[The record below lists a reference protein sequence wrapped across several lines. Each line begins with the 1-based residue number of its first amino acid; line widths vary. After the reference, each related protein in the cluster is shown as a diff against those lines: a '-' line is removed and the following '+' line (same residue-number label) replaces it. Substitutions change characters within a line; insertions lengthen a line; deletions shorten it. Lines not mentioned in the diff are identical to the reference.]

1 MDFGGQP
8 RWSSC
13 IRCSEDTDFASS
25 GWRIHP
31 SSFSGQSGISVQ
43 EGPSPAREKQPGRGT
58 GKKPCP
64 NECSEE
70 QSSYFSFSYFSCA
83 WPRRLAPLSCWG
95 DNIRRDC
102 LKNMSKMT
110 SHATC
115 GRWCSLQ
122 LEVRTDSLKGE
133 GHGGI
138 KDEGTHRGKASS

>member
-1 MDFGGQP
+1 MGSQGSQSWSDVNMHPFHPTGRSQLAFCHRGDPPKCYLVGIHPTVIISCDHKATDMDFGGQP

-13 IRCSEDTDFASS
+13 IRCSEDTDSASS

-83 WPRRLAPLSCWG
+83 WPRRLAHLSC
-95 DNIRRDC
+95 
-102 LKNMSKMT
+102 
-110 SHATC
+110 
-115 GRWCSLQ
+115 
-122 LEVRTDSLKGE
+122 
-133 GHGGI
+133 
-138 KDEGTHRGKASS
+138 